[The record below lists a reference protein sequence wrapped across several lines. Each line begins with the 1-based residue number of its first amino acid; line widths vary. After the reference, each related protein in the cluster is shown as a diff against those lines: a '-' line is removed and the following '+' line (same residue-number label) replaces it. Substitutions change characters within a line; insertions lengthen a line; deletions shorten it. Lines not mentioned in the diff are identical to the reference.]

1 MNRRDLLI
9 VSGAAAIVAA
19 ANVRAQPAVQP
30 RRIAFLSPS
39 TEKFGRPL
47 IDAFIARLRELGYAE
62 GRDYVID
69 MRWAEGRFDRFA
81 PLAGEL
87 LALRPAVILASTGPA
102 ASAFKKLTATL
113 PIIFISS
120 VDPIAEGLVDSLA
133 RPGRNMTGTTYR
145 GFAMVDKTG
154 EMIREILP
162 GARRIAMLDQGD
174 DPALQNAR
182 AFYRKSF
189 SANGFEVEFFPVKLP
204 EEIDAAFARIVS
216 AKPAAFFAS
225 ARPFF
230 VSQARRICDLA
241 LKARLPVVGA
251 RRAFADAGGL
261 LSYDNDLRDDYRRA
275 AVFVD
280 KIFRGAK
287 PADLPVE
294 QPDVY
299 EMVVNLR
306 TAKALGLKIPQ
317 SVLVRATEVIE

>member
-1 MNRRDLLI
+1 MKRRELFLA
-9 VSGAAAIVAA
+9 SGALALLAA
-19 ANVRAQPAVQP
+19 AGAGAQAPRP

-39 TEKFGRPL
+39 TEKFGRPM
-47 IDAFIARLRELGYAE
+47 IEVFMARLRELGYVE

-81 PLAGEL
+81 PMAGEL
-87 LALRPAVILASTGPA
+87 LALRPTVILASTAPSA
-102 ASAFKKLTATL
+102 AAFKQLTGTL
-113 PIIFISS
+113 PILFISS
-120 VDPIAEGLVDSLA
+120 VDPIAEGFVESLA

-145 GFAMVDKTG
+145 GLAMVDKTI
-154 EMIREILP
+154 EMLREIVP

-174 DPALQNAR
+174 DPALQNMR
-182 AFYRKSF
+182 AFYRKGF
-189 SANGFEVEFFPVKLP
+189 SANGFEVEFFPVKQA
-204 EEIDAAFARIVS
+204 EDIDTAFARIAS

-251 RRAFADAGGL
+251 RRAFPDAGGL

-280 KIFRGAK
+280 KIFKGAK